1 MKKAWNKA
9 INNWENARRKEA
21 DWMRQHMIL
30 GIFLLG
36 GFIVLK
42 TIQIELISE
51 GIASKLTKHFE
62 ENEDAITSY
71 DEKEDDETF

>member
-9 INNWENARRKEA
+9 INNWEDKCHTEA
-21 DWMRQHMIL
+21 DWMRKHMFL

-36 GFIVLK
+36 GYIVLK

-62 ENEDAITSY
+62 EKENAITPY
-71 DEKEDDETF
+71 DEEEDETF